1 MKRTESPSRINA
13 VAAVK
18 INMTLEGSSGELAI
32 EATSA
37 LMNDK
42 QPGSLGKSQYIGP
55 WPEEVTLAA
64 SQLRSAIEDHLLRVY
79 FEVGDDGPRAAG
91 TGAGGRPG
99 NAGNARKQ
107 GIVEPPMERPAD
119 DPPQL

>member
-1 MKRTESPSRINA
+1 MKKTEAPSRINA

-42 QPGSLGKSQYIGP
+42 QPGSLGKSSYRGP
-55 WPEEVTLAA
+55 WPEEVTEAA
-64 SQLRSAIEDHLLRVY
+64 GQLRSAIEEHLLQVY
-79 FEVGDDGPRAAG
+79 FEVGDDRARASAVHGG
-91 TGAGGRPG
+91 TGKP
-99 NAGNARKQ
+99 RKQ
-107 GIVEPPMERPAD
+107 GIVEPPVERSTD
-119 DPPQL
+119 EPPQL